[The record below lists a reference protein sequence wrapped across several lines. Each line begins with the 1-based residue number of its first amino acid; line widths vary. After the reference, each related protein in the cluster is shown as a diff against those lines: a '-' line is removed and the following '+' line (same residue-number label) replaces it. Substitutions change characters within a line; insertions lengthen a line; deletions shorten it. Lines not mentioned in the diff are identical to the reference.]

1 MVRAGSSLAVKA
13 GPRRVAPRR
22 QLFSDEAYER
32 LKQMIIT
39 AELRP
44 GTPLTEADLATQLGL
59 GRMPVREALQRL
71 AQEDLVVIVP
81 RKGSFVSP
89 IRVEDLQK
97 IFELRLAVEGLS
109 ARLAAERIREDEL
122 RALEGLIE
130 RAGDVDEGSR
140 RHVQIDRT
148 FHLTIAAAARN
159 EYLARAVERTL
170 NLALR
175 LLYLSG
181 SRMAKVGEIA
191 HEYRAVLDA
200 LRRGDGE
207 AASAAMQAH
216 IEEFRKKV
224 RASI

>member
-1 MVRAGSSLAVKA
+1 MVKPAGSIARKTR
-13 GPRRVAPRR
+13 PRRPARSRR
-22 QLFSDEAYER
+22 LFSDEAYER
-32 LKQMIIT
+32 LKEMIIT
-39 AELRP
+39 AALAP
-44 GTPLTEADLATQLGL
+44 GALLTEADLAARLGL

-71 AQEDLVVIVP
+71 AQEDLVIIVP

-97 IFELRLAVEGLS
+97 IFELRLSVEGLS

-122 RALEGLIE
+122 RFLEALIE
-130 RAGDVDEGSR
+130 KAGDVDEGSR

-181 SRMAKVGEIA
+181 SRMSKVAEIA

-224 RASI
+224 RTSI

>member
-1 MVRAGSSLAVKA
+1 MVKPAGSVVLKVR
-13 GPRRVAPRR
+13 PRRPARKRR
-22 QLFSDEAYER
+22 LFSDEAYER
-32 LKQMIIT
+32 LREMIIT

-44 GTPLTEADLATQLGL
+44 ETPLTEADLATHLGL

-109 ARLAAERIREDEL
+109 ARLAAERVREDEL
-122 RALEGLIE
+122 RTLEALIGK
-130 RAGDVDEGSR
+130 AGDVDEGSR
-140 RHVQIDRT
+140 RHVQIDRI

-159 EYLARAVERTL
+159 DYLARAVERTL

-224 RASI
+224 RSSI